1 MVQTAASGTATAI
14 PRRVGGINDEVT
26 GLHRNPVRTAIA
38 SAILSAPV
46 TATPRLNIVL
56 VLISILAKDVE
67 TCISEQQSEE
77 KEEEVLLLLYIHIE
91 EKQNGINDRLGVAFI
106 SLSSLPSSSSMLLFD
121 LIIL

>member
-1 MVQTAASGTATAI
+1 MSRNGV
-14 PRRVGGINDEVT
+14 RVDGGMLT
-26 GLHRNPVRTAIA
+26 LT
-38 SAILSAPV
+38 
-46 TATPRLNIVL
+46 LNIVL
-56 VLISILAKDVE
+56 VLITILAKDVE

-106 SLSSLPSSSSMLLFD
+106 SLSSLPSSSSMLLVD